1 MSDPEPKIIEVG
13 SRVTIKMGEKI
24 RVLTIVTPK
33 KVNTEIGAISY
44 ESPLGKALMKF
55 SKGDIVSY
63 KNPIGQLI
71 YVEIIE
77 IE

>member
-1 MSDPEPKIIEVG
+1 MADPERKIVEVG

-24 RVLTIVTPK
+24 RILSIVTPQ

-44 ESPLGKALMKF
+44 ESPLGKALMNF